1 MALVVLIVCR
11 GLDESWLINQ
21 NDIHAKLL
29 SWVWLHF
36 FGHVREKLL
45 YVCAVHMWTGHFF
58 LWSLFTNVSTYF
70 LNCRDIG
77 SWEELLESSLSIL
90 PKKPNLGV
98 SFGNYWRCSVHI
110 FTTADWWNMHTFLW
124 CDAVVIQ
131 ILLGH
136 LIFLLY
142 SLLHSPPFLLP
153 FLFSLRALCSRGDDW
168 VVTTTLSQVPSSRWA
183 LRQVLTG
190 QFSGAEHPPGVPTP
204 SLPFLLCGT
213 EHPNSNL
220 LFGYFHSYP
229 F

>member
-45 YVCAVHMWTGHFF
+45 YVCAVHMWAGHFF

-90 PKKPNLGV
+90 LKKPNLGV

-110 FTTADWWNMHTFLW
+110 FTTADWWNMHTFLLMRCSGDSDSSW
-124 CDAVVIQ
+124 AFNFFA
-131 ILLGH
+131 
-136 LIFLLY
+136 IF
-142 SLLHSPPFLLP
+142 S
-153 FLFSLRALCSRGDDW
+153 
-168 VVTTTLSQVPSSRWA
+168 
-183 LRQVLTG
+183 
-190 QFSGAEHPPGVPTP
+190 P
-204 SLPFLLCGT
+204 SLPAFPSPLPLLPVCSLLSWWWLGSHH
-213 EHPNSNL
+213 HPKSGAQLSLGPSPGLNRAIFWRRAPTRCTNAFSSLPVVWNWAPKL
-220 LFGYFHSYP
+220 
-229 F
+229 